1 MIGRLA
7 VRSLTAHPVRSGV
20 LAAGFGIGVAVMAI
34 LLGVAQIVLEQSR
47 APALVGG
54 GDVWIRLSEQVPG
67 RLVLSGGL
75 QSDAL
80 RSRIRA
86 AAPTHTSTLF
96 LLHDGRATRVRA
108 RGGIPSLERALGD
121 DETSGI
127 GDWRDSAADVEW
139 TENSPDKVLRSID
152 RFHPIPDAP
161 DWSGS
166 WAEWLYFNGRA
177 NDSNGRANENNG
189 RANDSNGRANENNGR
204 APNARFYLTF
214 MVGPATSEGRRSAS
228 VRLQLDRGGE
238 AENFTA
244 SQSITET
251 DALQAPDLT
260 IGRSFVRLEGMRY
273 LVHVDLAGERGRRV
287 RGDLTVDASPTL
299 LVPPFEM
306 TGARG
311 WRTGYVVPVMSG
323 RLGGA
328 LTVSG
333 PSTPPGAGERID
345 FTGGTG
351 YHDHNW
357 GFWQGVSWR
366 WGQVQHTALTRQG
379 QHEDLSLLYGRVI
392 PPPEAADPSRIPGLL
407 GVLGP
412 DGPLGYATNIS
423 ITETDDERG
432 NPRTILVRGRSAD
445 LDVEARFDVEQTTRS
460 GGLVMLRSDLD
471 FFQMRGTYT
480 VTGRVG
486 SRMLSFSAPG
496 SAETFRSR

>member
-54 GDVWIRLSEQVPG
+54 GDVLIRLSEQVPG

-80 RSRIRA
+80 RSRIET
-86 AAPTHTSTLF
+86 AAPSHSSTLF

-121 DETSGI
+121 EETSGI
-127 GDWRDSAADVEW
+127 ADWRDSPGDVEW
-139 TENSPDKVLRSID
+139 TENTPDKVLRSID

-161 DWSGS
+161 DWAGS
-166 WAEWLYFNGRA
+166 WAEWLYF
-177 NDSNGRANENNG
+177 NG

-214 MVGPATSEGRRSAS
+214 MVGPATGDGRRSAS

-238 AENFTA
+238 VENFTA
-244 SQSITET
+244 SRSIAEA

-260 IGRSFVRLEGMRY
+260 IGESFVRLEGMRY
-273 LVHVDLAGERGRRV
+273 LVHVDLPGEGGRHV

-311 WRTGYVVPVMSG
+311 WRTGYVVPIMSG
-323 RLGGA
+323 RLGGT
-328 LTVSG
+328 LEVSSPSTSLRASPSTG
-333 PSTPPGAGERID
+333 PSTSLGAGERID
-345 FTGGTG
+345 FTDGVG

-366 WGQVQHTALTRQG
+366 WGQVQHD
-379 QHEDLSLLYGRVI
+379 DLSLLYGRVI
-392 PPPEAADPSRIPGLL
+392 PPPDAADPSRIPGLL

-412 DGPLGYATNIS
+412 DGPLGYATNIT
-423 ITETDDERG
+423 ITETDDEHG
-432 NPRTILVRGRSAD
+432 NPRTIVIRGRSAD
-445 LDVEARFDVEQTTRS
+445 LDIEARFDVEQTTRS

-480 VTGRVG
+480 VTGRIG
-486 SRMLSFSAPG
+486 RRMLSFSAPG

>member
-34 LLGVAQIVLEQSR
+34 LLGVAQIVLDQSR

-54 GDVWIRLSEQVPG
+54 GDVLIRLSEQVPG

-86 AAPTHTSTLF
+86 AAPMHTSTLF
-96 LLHDGRATRVRA
+96 LLHDGRATRVQA

-121 DETSGI
+121 DETSRI
-127 GDWRDSAADVEW
+127 ADWRDSPDDVEW
-139 TENSPDKVLRSID
+139 TQNTPDKVLRSID

-166 WAEWLYFNGRA
+166 WAEWLYFNGRT
-177 NDSNGRANENNG
+177 NEI
-189 RANDSNGRANENNGR
+189 NGR

-214 MVGPATSEGRRSAS
+214 MVGPATSDGRRSAS

-238 AENFTA
+238 VENFTA
-244 SQSITET
+244 SQSITEA

-260 IGRSFVRLEGMRY
+260 IGESFVRLEGMRY
-273 LVHVDLAGERGRRV
+273 LVHVDLPGERGRHV

-323 RLGGA
+323 RLGGT
-328 LTVSG
+328 LDVSG
-333 PSTPPGAGERID
+333 PSTPVGASPSTSLRAGERID
-345 FTGGTG
+345 FTGGAG

-366 WGQVQHTALTRQG
+366 WGQLQHD
-379 QHEDLSLLYGRVI
+379 DLSLLYGRVI

-423 ITETDDERG
+423 ITETDDEHG

-445 LDVEARFDVEQTTRS
+445 LDVEARFDVEETTRS

-471 FFQMRGTYT
+471 FFQMRGIYT

-486 SRMLSFSAPG
+486 SRVLSFSAPG

>member
-1 MIGRLA
+1 VIGRLA

-54 GDVWIRLSEQVPG
+54 GDVLISLSDQVPG

-80 RSRIRA
+80 RPRIRA

-121 DETSGI
+121 DETSRI
-127 GDWRDSAADVEW
+127 ASWRDSAADVEW
-139 TENSPDKVLRSID
+139 TEHSPDKVLRSID

-161 DWSGS
+161 AWSGS

-177 NDSNGRANENNG
+177 T
-189 RANDSNGRANENNGR
+189 ENNGR
-204 APNARFYLTF
+204 APARFYLTF
-214 MVGPATSEGRRSAS
+214 MVGPATNDGRRTAS
-228 VRLQLDRGGE
+228 VRLQLDRGGQM
-238 AENFTA
+238 ENFTA
-244 SQSITET
+244 SQSITEA

-260 IGRSFVRLEGMRY
+260 IGESFVRLDGMRY
-273 LVHVDLAGERGRRV
+273 LVHVDLPGERGRRV

-311 WRTGYVVPVMSG
+311 WRTGYVVPIMSG
-323 RLGGA
+323 RLGGS
-328 LTVSG
+328 LNVSS
-333 PSTPPGAGERID
+333 PSASLAAGERID

-366 WGQVQHTALTRQG
+366 WGQVQHD
-379 QHEDLSLLYGRVI
+379 DLSMLYGRVI

-423 ITETDDERG
+423 ITETDDEHG
-432 NPRTILVRGRSAD
+432 NPRTILIRGRSAD
-445 LDVEARFDVEQTTRS
+445 LDVEARFEAEQTTRS

-486 SRMLSFSAPG
+486 NRRLSFSAPG
-496 SAETFRSR
+496 SAETFRSRESSKK